1 MNPHHVLVFH
11 IGKQLLSLSLESIS
25 EIFVLT
31 QITRVPVAPVFMRH
45 VVSFRGLILPV
56 VDLAPF
62 LGEPIKATVT
72 HKTAIAVHQGDSEP
86 QFALV
91 VDSMFSVAAGRSTSE
106 AGRRAEAPEQEL
118 PFFVEEVL
126 TLPKGMSTW
135 NVSPARV
142 ERFILGQ
149 LSSGSR
155 KFGGFH
161 EKQEKNHP

>member
-1 MNPHHVLVFH
+1 VSTDHVLVFH
-11 IGKQLLSLSLESIS
+11 IGKQLLCLKLESIS

-31 QITRVPVAPVFMRH
+31 QITRIPVAPVFMRH

-72 HKTAIAVHQGDSEP
+72 HRTAIAVHQGTAEP
-86 QFALV
+86 QFSLV
-91 VDSMFSVAAGRSTSE
+91 VDSMFSVGSGHVQE
-106 AGRRAEAPEQEL
+106 AEGQL
-118 PFFVEEVL
+118 PFFVENMQA
-126 TLPKGMSTW
+126 LPKGLFAWS
-135 NVSPARV
+135 VSPARI

-155 KFGGFH
+155 KIGGSY
-161 EKQEKNHP
+161 EKQEKNYP

>member
-1 MNPHHVLVFH
+1 MSTDHVLVFH
-11 IGKQLLSLSLESIS
+11 IGKQLLSLRLESIS

-31 QITRVPVAPVFMRH
+31 QITRIPVAPVFMRH

-72 HKTAIAVHQGDSEP
+72 HRTSIAVHQGSTEP

-91 VDSMFSVAAGRSTSE
+91 VDSMFSVAAGHVQET
-106 AGRRAEAPEQEL
+106 GEQL
-118 PFFVEEVL
+118 PFFVENVQV
-126 TLPKGMSTW
+126 LPKGLTAW
-135 NVSPARV
+135 NISPPRI

-155 KFGGFH
+155 KIGGSY
-161 EKQEKNHP
+161 EK

>member
-1 MNPHHVLVFH
+1 VSTDHVLVFH
-11 IGKQLLSLSLESIS
+11 IGKQLLSLKLEFIS
-25 EIFVLT
+25 EIFVLS
-31 QITRVPVAPVFMRH
+31 QITRIPVAPLFMRH

-72 HKTAIAVHQGDSEP
+72 HKTAIAVHQGVVEP

-91 VDSMFSVAAGRSTSE
+91 VDSMFSVASGQVKETE
-106 AGRRAEAPEQEL
+106 GQL
-118 PFFVEEVL
+118 PFFVDNVQA
-126 TLPKGMSTW
+126 LPKGITAW
-135 NVSPARV
+135 NVSPARI

-155 KFGGFH
+155 KFGGSH
-161 EKQEKNHP
+161 EKQEKNNP

>member
-11 IGKQLLSLSLESIS
+11 IGKQLLSLSLESIA
-25 EIFVLT
+25 EIFVLS

-72 HKTAIAVHQGDSEP
+72 HKTAIAVHQGAAEP

-91 VDSMFSVAAGRSTSE
+91 VDSMFSVAAGRPV
-106 AGRRAEAPEQEL
+106 EAPGQEL

-126 TLPKGMSTW
+126 TLPKGITSW
-135 NVSPARV
+135 NISPARV

-149 LSSGSR
+149 LSSGPR
-155 KFGGFH
+155 KIGGFH